1 MNDVVNILPIK
12 VQEGDIVLV
21 EVREGL
27 SPARRDFLQEVLEDN
42 AEDAKVHFLVLPE
55 NTIYDIRRL
64 PLTEMISL
72 RELLDTFI
80 AERLHGTPI
89 GEA

>member
-1 MNDVVNILPIK
+1 MNEVVNILPVK
-12 VQEGDIVLV
+12 VQEGDLVLV

-27 SPARRDFLQEVLEDN
+27 PPARRDFLQEILEEH

-55 NTIYDIRRL
+55 NTLHDIRRL

-72 RELLDTFI
+72 RELLEAFI
-80 AERLHGTPI
+80 VERVQDSPI